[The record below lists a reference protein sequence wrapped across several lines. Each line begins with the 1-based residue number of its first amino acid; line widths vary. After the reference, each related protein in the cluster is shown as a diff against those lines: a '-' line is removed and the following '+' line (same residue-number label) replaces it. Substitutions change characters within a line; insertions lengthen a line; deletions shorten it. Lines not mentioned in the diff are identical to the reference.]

1 MVKIR
6 LTRVG
11 KKNKPYYRIVVCEHT
26 KPVKGK
32 FIEIV
37 GSYDPH
43 QEDKKGLVFKKDRID
58 YWVGNGAQMSDTVA
72 SLVSTTPKKATA
84 KKQASK

>member
-1 MVKIR
+1 MLKIR

-11 KKNKPYYRIVVCEHT
+11 KKNQPHYRIVVCEHT
-26 KPVKGK
+26 APIKGK
-32 FIEIV
+32 FIEIL

-43 QEDKKGLVFKKDRID
+43 GGKEKGLVVKKERVD

-72 SLVSTTPKKATA
+72 SLMK
-84 KKQASK
+84 

>member
-1 MVKIR
+1 MLKIR

-11 KKNKPYYRIVVCEHT
+11 KKNRPFYRIVVCEHT
-26 KPVKGK
+26 KPIKGK
-32 FIEIV
+32 FIEIL

-43 QEDKKGLVFKKDRID
+43 QEDKLGLVFKKDRVD

-72 SLVSTTPKKATA
+72 SLINPTVKKATA
-84 KKQASK
+84 KTAIAK